1 MDNSQ
6 DVLRLLKSYTRK
18 IGNPRINYPKFAEF
32 TVRYFEKHAVENPE
46 YKDFAAQVPELLAG
60 ILEGL
65 EAEHWCSLTREG
77 EQIAAIIYSQFYVD
91 SVRAVYTRMERVPD
105 MPFPTEDTLTLELPP
120 DIVVPVDVK
129 LDFVS
134 WISRN
139 EGDQPV
145 LLRLLFPEGIH
156 SVIVPSDIVKKK
168 LVDFAV
174 QKIRSYLRTARNAS
188 YMHQKLLSLF
198 RQRDLSLRDAINSIL
213 ATPDQATMTVYEPN
227 DFFFQFWTQLSTNVI
242 REFAPKVDKLAEEH
256 AYAQAA
262 YLLGYY
268 NVYFRGMQQK
278 NLERES
284 ALKQFEAK
292 LKKKPYAFS
301 IGDMYNFADSK
312 GVLLTKKYPVEAMHE
327 VLTRKTTPPNETS
340 LPELIRVRTAQK
352 REFYIGKEFVLPVF
366 AERLFL
372 MSRTLKDLYSESW
385 SESLKRDET
394 PKAMTEDAA
403 FEENILAELSDRD
416 PLLHS
421 LLNYS
426 LLFLCA
432 KEAGLNG
439 EAAAEVSRFFDRKE
453 ARLRPYAELLG
464 LDRQKL
470 RQDALLLLPFWQ
482 AIPMFRAVVRFFQRV
497 LLGRPAPAKRTGETN
512 AIARGG
518 AAGQGPQAAQTGKKL
533 ADPGDDTRGMKTFAP
548 SGATAG
554 TRRAPMT
561 AAERTEA
568 LKTRKAQAAAFRAAV
583 QKLEQ
588 SFIPAGQTRESTMK
602 QLIDRWNPILEPTAK
617 QNLIEDVNSL
627 VRDYLRRIRSGFR
640 FKAPDA
646 ARIHNMAREVCE
658 HEALKKIKKADLLKQ
673 YVELYMLML
682 LGK

>member
-6 DVLRLLKSYTRK
+6 DVLRLLKTYTRK

-32 TVRYFEKHAVENPE
+32 AVRYFEKHALENPE
-46 YKDFAAQVPELLAG
+46 YNEFASQVQQLLPG
-60 ILEGL
+60 ILEDL
-65 EAEHWCSLTREG
+65 ETEHCCSLTREG

-91 SVRAVYTRMERVPD
+91 SVRAVYARMEKLPD
-105 MPFPTEDTLTLELPP
+105 MPFPSEDTLTLELPA

-139 EGDQPV
+139 DSDQPV

-156 SVIVPSDIVKKK
+156 SVIVPSDLVKKK
-168 LVDFAV
+168 LVDFSV
-174 QKIRSYLRTARNAS
+174 QKIRTYLRTARNAS

-213 ATPDQATMTVYEPN
+213 ATPDQATSTVYEPN

-256 AYAQAA
+256 GYAQAA

-340 LPELIRVRTAQK
+340 LPEIIRVRTAQK
-352 REFYIGKEFVLPVF
+352 KEFYIGKEFVLPVF

-372 MSRTLKDLYSESW
+372 MSRTLKDYYSEAW
-385 SESLKRDET
+385 SESLKRDEI
-394 PKAMTEDAA
+394 PKAMTEEAA
-403 FEENILAELSDRD
+403 FEENILAELTDRD

-421 LLNYS
+421 LMNYN

-432 KEAGLNG
+432 KEIGLNG
-439 EAAAEVSRFFDRKE
+439 DAAAEVSRFFDRKE

-470 RQDALLLLPFWQ
+470 RQDAFLMLPFWQ
-482 AIPMFRAVVRFFQRV
+482 AIPLFRAIVRFFQRV
-497 LLGRPAPAKRTGETN
+497 LLGRPAPAKQHSGKN
-512 AIARGG
+512 D
-518 AAGQGPQAAQTGKKL
+518 AAPVSAAAKEPYPAQTAKKL
-533 ADPGDDTRGMKTFAP
+533 AGPGDDTRGMKTVAP
-548 SGATAG
+548 SGAASG
-554 TRRAPMT
+554 AQRAPMS
-561 AAERTEA
+561 AAERAEA

-627 VRDYLRRIRSGFR
+627 VRDYLRRVRSGFR

-646 ARIHNMAREVCE
+646 ARIHNMARELCE
-658 HEALKKIKKADLLKQ
+658 HEALKKIKKSDQLKQ